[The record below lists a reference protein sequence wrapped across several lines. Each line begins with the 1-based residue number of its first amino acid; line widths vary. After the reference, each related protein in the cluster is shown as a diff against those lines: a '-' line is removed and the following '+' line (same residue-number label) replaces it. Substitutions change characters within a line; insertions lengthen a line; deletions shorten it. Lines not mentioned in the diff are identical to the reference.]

1 VGLAVALISGSR
13 TLPNVTAR
21 MEAAM
26 AQALNF
32 ESALVCW
39 DQLRG
44 NPEDDWGRFETAE
57 QFLLDH
63 TPRSTQEAARVVQ
76 VLVEQGGERR
86 SDDRDLEALRR
97 LRQFLEGLAPGG
109 AALSGPDRH
118 AA

>member
-1 VGLAVALISGSR
+1 
-13 TLPNVTAR
+13 
-21 MEAAM
+21 M
-26 AQALNF
+26 AQALTF
-32 ESALVCW
+32 ESALACW

-63 TPRSTQEAARVVQ
+63 TPRSAQEAARVVR

-86 SDDRDLEALRR
+86 SDDRDLEALGR
-97 LRQFLEGLAPGG
+97 LHQFLEDLTPGG
-109 AALSGPDRH
+109 AAVTRHDHH

>member
-1 VGLAVALISGSR
+1 MGLAVALVAGSR
-13 TLPNVTAR
+13 TPPNVAAR
-21 MEAAM
+21 METAM

-32 ESALVCW
+32 ESALACW

-44 NPEDDWGRFETAE
+44 NPEDDWGQFETAE

-63 TPRSTQEAARVVQ
+63 TPRSTQEAALVVQ